1 MWILYI
7 GLLKYRRID
16 FISLSSI
23 SLNVSIIYR
32 EKDSNRLNLES
43 TRFMS
48 RHWNEC
54 HLYHW
59 YQAFVCHDWNDH
71 WRWKTGESW
80 AKDLPDRKWLVT
92 GVSAPIYKR
101 DISLNR
107 DQVYSPLGGSSHHGL
122 TYTKSWSSMTTG
134 WFRVPWLN
142 GNLHDSIDD
151 SWDWIPCS
159 RSVALRRYALRATP
173 LRAPLM
179 LTLHIFQAHLVD
191 HRKHLLAN
199 GGDLPHKKKGLYQKE
214 LAQFCFLNLHSYH
227 NIIIS

>member
-7 GLLKYRRID
+7 ALLKYRRID

-107 DQVYSPLGGSSHHGL
+107 DQVYSPLGGSSHHGS

-159 RSVALRRYALRATP
+159 RSVALRRYARLWCSLCTSSKRTWSITASISLPT
-173 LRAPLM
+173 AG
-179 LTLHIFQAHLVD
+179 IF
-191 HRKHLLAN
+191 RIR
-199 GGDLPHKKKGLYQKE
+199 KKGCTKKNWPN
-214 LAQFCFLNLHSYH
+214 FVS
-227 NIIIS
+227 